1 MRWKAVIFDLD
12 DTLYPETAYV
22 ASGYQAVGRW
32 AEAALGL
39 PGSQVAE
46 ELSELFAA
54 GVRSATFDRWLAAR
68 CLDPALV
75 GAMVAAYR
83 DHMPQID
90 PFPAIP
96 GLLAQLG
103 RQVPLG
109 VVTDGRARAQRAKV
123 AALRLS
129 SSFGAIACSEE
140 LGEGAAKPSPRAF
153 LAVLEQLGVAGPE
166 AVYVADNP
174 AKDFLGAR
182 RANMASIR
190 LRLDGGIYAGSEPPT
205 PGHAPD
211 LEAHDFPELED
222 ALRAYQCS

>member
-1 MRWKAVIFDLD
+1 MRWKAVIFDVD

-22 ASGYQAVGRW
+22 ASGYRAVGRW
-32 AEAALGL
+32 AEETLGL
-39 PGSQVAE
+39 PGPRVAE
-46 ELSELFAA
+46 ELGELFAA
-54 GVRSATFDRWLAAR
+54 GVRSGTFDRWLAAR
-68 CLDPALV
+68 CLDPAHV

-83 DHMPQID
+83 DHAPRID

-103 RQVPLG
+103 QRVPLG

-123 AALRLS
+123 AALGLAP
-129 SSFGAIACSEE
+129 SFGAIACSEE

-153 LAVLEQLGVAGPE
+153 LAVLGQLGVAGSE

-182 RANMASIR
+182 RAGMASIR
-190 LRLDGGIYAGSEPPT
+190 LRLEGGVYADSEPST
-205 PGHAPD
+205 AGDAPD
-211 LEAHDFPELED
+211 VEVRSFPELED
-222 ALRAYQCS
+222 ALEDALEA